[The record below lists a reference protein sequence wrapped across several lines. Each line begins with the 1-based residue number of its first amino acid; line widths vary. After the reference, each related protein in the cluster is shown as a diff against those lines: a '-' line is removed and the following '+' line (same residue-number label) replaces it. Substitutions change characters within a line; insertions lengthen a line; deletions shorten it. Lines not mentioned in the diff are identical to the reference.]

1 MLGPGDTKTNKTL
14 SLSLRDRIL
23 EGKTAISTNYPPG
36 NALSAVQ
43 KYEYKTVLTEEGA
56 AAATS
61 GPWAALKEARLQLS
75 LE

>member
-1 MLGPGDTKTNKTL
+1 M
-14 SLSLRDRIL
+14 
-23 EGKTAISTNYPPG
+23 
-36 NALSAVQ
+36 SAVQ